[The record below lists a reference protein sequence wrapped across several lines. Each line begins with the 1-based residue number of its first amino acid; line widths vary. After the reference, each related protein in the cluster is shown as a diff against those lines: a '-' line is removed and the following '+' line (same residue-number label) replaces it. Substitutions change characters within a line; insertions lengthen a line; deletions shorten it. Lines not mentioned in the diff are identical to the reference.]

1 MDRMKVSVIQLDIAD
16 GEPEVNRERVR
27 MLIEK
32 ASADK
37 PDAILLP
44 EMWTTAYELA
54 KLEQL
59 CDKEGKPTLD
69 MISELSAKYEVN
81 IIAGSF
87 ADMGKD
93 GGIRN
98 TSYITDR
105 KGNIVSKYEKIHLFK
120 LMGEDTS
127 LKPGKKYCTFEL
139 DGVKCGLIICY
150 DLRFPE
156 LIRTLALEGIKV
168 LFVPAEWPARRI
180 MHWTTLLKAR
190 AIENQIFV
198 VAANRAGKSDSDV
211 FVGGSA
217 VIDPWGEA
225 YIEADFN
232 EQIITAELELGKVEE
247 IRSQMDILSDRMPET
262 YRL

>member
-16 GEPEVNRERVR
+16 GEPGLNRERVR

-32 ASADK
+32 AAADK

-44 EMWTTAYELA
+44 EMWTTAYELT

-69 MISELSAKYEVN
+69 MICELSAKHGVN

-98 TSYITDR
+98 TSYVADR
-105 KGNIVSKYEKIHLFK
+105 KGNIVAKYEKIHLFK

-127 LKPGKKYCTFEL
+127 LKAGKKYCVFEL

-156 LIRTLALEGIKV
+156 LVRTLALEGIKV
-168 LFVPAEWPARRI
+168 IFVPAEWPAKRL

-198 VAANRAGKSDSDV
+198 VAANRAGKSSSDV
-211 FVGGSA
+211 FAGGSA
-217 VIDPWGEA
+217 VIDPWGEVHA
-225 YIEADFN
+225 EADFK
-232 EQIITAELELGKVEE
+232 EQIISAELELGKVEE
-247 IRSQMDILSDRMPET
+247 IRSQMDILSDRVPET